1 MYQILYDTFYIDL
14 KYDKIENIT
23 KIDILTFYWT
33 LSLLHVDFL
42 QEFYGHFRPHML
54 NAPVLYKPSDWN
66 TKLYWSCTRNT
77 KHLCCDVL
85 QKAGIKYGL
94 LPKMSRLQV
103 IHQYLFHLCYV
114 TYGHSIKKGSSL
126 QDKVNQSESRY
137 PVFNKTSCK
146 HVKTK

>member
-54 NAPVLYKPSDWN
+54 NAPVLYKPSYWN
-66 TKLYWSCTRNT
+66 TKL
-77 KHLCCDVL
+77 
-85 QKAGIKYGL
+85 
-94 LPKMSRLQV
+94 
-103 IHQYLFHLCYV
+103 
-114 TYGHSIKKGSSL
+114 
-126 QDKVNQSESRY
+126 
-137 PVFNKTSCK
+137 
-146 HVKTK
+146 